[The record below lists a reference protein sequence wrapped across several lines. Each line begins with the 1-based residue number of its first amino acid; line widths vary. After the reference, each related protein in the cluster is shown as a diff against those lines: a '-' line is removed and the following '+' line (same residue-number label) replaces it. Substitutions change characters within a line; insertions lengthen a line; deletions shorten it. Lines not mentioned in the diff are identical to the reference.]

1 MFLNSIDGGM
11 NMCDL
16 DVCLTEMGPVVVP
29 IPYPNTSTNDAAD
42 PATTGMCCLFDGMPS
57 VTMMTSIMIS
67 EDDETGELLGL
78 VSHMIMGETMFLE
91 PVPAVLIEGMPATS
105 IMGMTGQNCM
115 EVVLNGPGSTL
126 APSQTIVMAA

>member
-1 MFLNSIDGGM
+1 MFLNSIEGGM

-16 DVCLTEMGPVVVP
+16 DVCNTTMGPVVVP

-42 PATTGMCCLFDGMPS
+42 PATTGMCVLFDGMPS
-57 VTMMTSIMIS
+57 VTVMTSLTFSM
-67 EDDETGELLGL
+67 DDETGDMLGL
-78 VSHMIMGETMFLE
+78 VSHMIMGETTFLE
-91 PVPAVLIEGMPATS
+91 PVPNVLIDGMPATC
-105 IMGMTGQNCM
+105 IMGMTGQNCL